1 MHKITDYYVIKAAKV
16 EDLIEQVNAKIRDG
30 WAVLGA
36 AQAQIQP
43 APGGGGHM
51 SFLQTLVR

>member
-1 MHKITDYYVIKAAKV
+1 MDNITQYHVIKAAKV
-16 EDLIEQVNAKIRDG
+16 EELIEQVNAKLKEG
-30 WAVLGA
+30 WTVLGP

-51 SFLQTLVR
+51 SFLQTLVK